1 MADPK
6 YGLRRYVLCDVVF
19 EVVAFAP
26 AIVFL
31 MRSLDRTPKRS
42 QLAAICK
49 RPAKRKTSD
58 MLKLVYPKKVDP
70 FTLILAFVFLLN
82 WASIFVHL
90 SLNRPDQGLGPYM
103 YPSRNEEIMIAEF

>member
-42 QLAAICK
+42 QL
-49 RPAKRKTSD
+49 
-58 MLKLVYPKKVDP
+58 KLQYVN
-70 FTLILAFVFLLN
+70 AQLN
-82 WASIFVHL
+82 GKQVTC
-90 SLNRPDQGLGPYM
+90 
-103 YPSRNEEIMIAEF
+103 